1 MEGETICIGH
11 LPVTWD
17 FCELTTVCSYDR
29 ESYLGLVFL
38 ISFFFCLEE
47 HEGLCCRDVFP
58 IKKKNILV
66 LMSQL
71 VCSLC
76 NSFG

>member
-38 ISFFFCLEE
+38 LSFFFFFVLKNMKVYAVEMS
-47 HEGLCCRDVFP
+47 FP
-58 IKKKNILV
+58 
-66 LMSQL
+66 
-71 VCSLC
+71 
-76 NSFG
+76 